1 VRLTVESTGAH
12 VVVLVA
18 GDLGA
23 LTGPQM
29 EALAAEHPLVD
40 CVVLELDLADV
51 PSLGSAGVAV
61 LQSARRFCDQRGIEL
76 RLRGAAPSVE
86 RALQASSQEL
96 ALF

>member
-1 VRLTVESTGAH
+1 MERTGSH
-12 VVVLVA
+12 VVVLVS
-18 GDLGA
+18 GDLDA
-23 LTGPQM
+23 LTRPQL

-61 LQSARRFCDQRGIEL
+61 LQGARRFCEQRGIEL

-86 RALQASSQEL
+86 RALQASYQEL